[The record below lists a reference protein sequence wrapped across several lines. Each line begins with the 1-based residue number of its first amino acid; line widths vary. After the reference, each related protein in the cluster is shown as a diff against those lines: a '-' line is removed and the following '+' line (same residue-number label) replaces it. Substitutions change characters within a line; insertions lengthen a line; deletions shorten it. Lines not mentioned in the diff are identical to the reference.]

1 MRNAAAALALSGVT
15 LLIGCSRPT
24 SSEPGA
30 GSQSGAK
37 VPQDVR
43 PELIAPEPQNAGSK
57 PDANVPQDGD
67 APPRYVV
74 AADIVGRRLE
84 RRKDQPVWEFTAD
97 RFILTNH
104 GKPAGAGIFDGAT
117 VAVRFEGAWRLSE
130 DGRSV

>member
-1 MRNAAAALALSGVT
+1 MIDNAMFGCQSALEFYRTSVVEYPFGGGGSIMDGSCMRNAAAALALSGVT
-15 LLIGCSRPT
+15 LLIGCSRPP
-24 SSEPGA
+24 S
-30 GSQSGAK
+30 
-37 VPQDVR
+37 
-43 PELIAPEPQNAGSK
+43 SK

-104 GKPAGAGIFDGAT
+104 
-117 VAVRFEGAWRLSE
+117 
-130 DGRSV
+130 